1 MSKIRHIASGMLNY
15 KGGLSR
21 PYIQVMTPAKKSWRY
36 VTDLVDERDYP
47 DLIQTLR
54 EKGFTVETPGL
65 HHILNK
71 HENL

>member
-1 MSKIRHIASGMLNY
+1 M
-15 KGGLSR
+15 R